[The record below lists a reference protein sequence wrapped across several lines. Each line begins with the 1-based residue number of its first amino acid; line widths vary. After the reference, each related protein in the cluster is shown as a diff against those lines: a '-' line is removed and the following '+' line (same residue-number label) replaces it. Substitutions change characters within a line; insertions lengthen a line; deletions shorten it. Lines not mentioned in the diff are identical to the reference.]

1 MLPKCFSVSKLFQ
14 GKKMLNW
21 ISSYCCIVG
30 ILAVVFVGAGFAVLL
45 LSYNCYNL
53 YDINSYVFFFVCV
66 ALLGIIFLWLLGIL
80 FIIVHGIWG
89 SIHVIFNICNFSIT
103 FFIPLPSLSFY
114 YLLTISFLNFPHRII
129 SVSLSL

>member
-53 YDINSYVFFFVCV
+53 YDINSYVFFLCV
-66 ALLGIIFLWLLGIL
+66 WL
-80 FIIVHGIWG
+80 
-89 SIHVIFNICNFSIT
+89 C
-103 FFIPLPSLSFY
+103 
-114 YLLTISFLNFPHRII
+114 
-129 SVSLSL
+129 